1 MLKPNLEKDLV
12 VMQKVIAKEYQVEKK
27 IEVKDERNS
36 VRRLKKN
43 NFFN

>member
-1 MLKPNLEKDLV
+1 MLNPSLEKDLV
-12 VMQKVIAKEYQVEKK
+12 VMLKVTVKEYQVEKK

-36 VRRLKKN
+36 VRQIKKN

>member
-1 MLKPNLEKDLV
+1 
-12 VMQKVIAKEYQVEKK
+12 MQKVIAKEYQVEKK